1 MSKEPTLKRPLLA
14 AEIVDVPLL
23 QGRDMYKYYGES
35 RATRRRGKAD
45 GIVAVRGV
53 TLCLRKGS
61 SLGLVGES
69 GSGKTTVGLMLAGL
83 LAPDEGDVA
92 LEGREVSRPRELVI
106 SPGDRRRIQMVFQDS
121 FGSLNPRARSLDVI
135 ARTLEGT
142 GESHEARIKR
152 AEELLLSVGL
162 PASRHGNYPHELSG
176 GERQRVNIAR
186 AIALNPLVIIA
197 DEPVASLDVS
207 LQAKI
212 LRLLRDLR
220 SARGTSYVFI
230 SHDLAVTR
238 YITDEIAVMY
248 AGQVVEH
255 ASSSTIVDHP
265 LHPYTRQ
272 LIAAARGG
280 RQQEGSPGL
289 RAGDI
294 ELVGTQQG
302 CPYRYRCPLA
312 VKTCSEGVVPLR
324 EIAPGHEVACIRAD
338 EPGESSIG

>member
-1 MSKEPTLKRPLLA
+1 MSAESALSGSVPGTEFADTPLL
-14 AEIVDVPLL
+14 L
-23 QGRDMYKYYGES
+23 GRGLYKHYGSS
-35 RATRRRGKAD
+35 RAWRHGGENATA
-45 GIVAVRGV
+45 AVRGV
-53 TLCLRKGS
+53 TLNLERGS

-83 LAPDEGDVA
+83 IAPSEGDVMF
-92 LEGREVSRPRELVI
+92 EGREVSRPQGVVI
-106 SPGDRRRIQMVFQDS
+106 SPVDRRLIQMVFQDS
-121 FGSLNPRARSLDVI
+121 SGSLNPRARALDTI

-142 GESHEARIKR
+142 GESHAARVKR
-152 AEELLLSVGL
+152 AEGLLLSVGL
-162 PASRHGNYPHELSG
+162 PRSRQMSFPHELSG

-186 AIALNPLVIIA
+186 AIALNPAVVIA

-212 LRLLRDLR
+212 LGLLRDLR
-220 SARGTSYVFI
+220 SERGTSYVFI

-265 LHPYTRQ
+265 LHPYTRE

-280 RQQEGSPGL
+280 RENTSKPMLAGIESV
-289 RAGDI
+289 RA
-294 ELVGTQQG
+294 TQG
-302 CPYRYRCPLA
+302 CPYRHRCPIA
-312 VKTCSEGVVPLR
+312 IAACSEAAVPLV
-324 EIAPGHEVACIRAD
+324 EIAPAHNVACIRA
-338 EPGESSIG
+338 GESGEPSFG